1 MNYIIA
7 NYGEILGTVAAFVLV
22 CDRIAKLTPTEADN
36 KIVEK
41 VLKVIYGVFA
51 IAGLKVPDVT
61 KYGK

>member
-1 MNYIIA
+1 MEYIVA

-36 KIVEK
+36 KIVGK
-41 VLKVIYGVFA
+41 VLKAIYTVFA
-51 IAGLKVPDVT
+51 VLGLKVPDIT